1 MNTDSHQRYVLRV
14 SDIPSYSYISSVY
27 FVDTN
32 GDVWKDLNYGF
43 FARDLARDHL
53 YVKPIKLTK
62 SLKKN
67 KPIKSTY
74 ITMRGRDGTI
84 RTTSLLRMYAWIT
97 VMQNDILKDS
107 KDAIALWFPK
117 NKCSWKDTKAFQQTL
132 KKEKLE
138 AMLGILEMD
147 KYQRLQNN

>member
-14 SDIPSYSYISSVY
+14 RDIPGYSYISSVY

-32 GDVWKDLNYGF
+32 GDVWKDVNHGLS
-43 FARDLARDHL
+43 ASDHL

-67 KPIKSTY
+67 KPTKSTY

-138 AMLGILEMD
+138 ARLGILEMD
-147 KYQRLQNN
+147 KYHRLQNN